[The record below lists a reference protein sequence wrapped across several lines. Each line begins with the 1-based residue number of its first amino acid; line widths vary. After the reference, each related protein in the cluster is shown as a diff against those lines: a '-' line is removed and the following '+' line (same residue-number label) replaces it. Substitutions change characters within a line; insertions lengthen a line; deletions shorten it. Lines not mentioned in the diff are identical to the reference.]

1 MSDTRDTSGRSRDE
15 WSGATDAHGADGR
28 AERLDP
34 HGPDGQGGG
43 SREGTRRPES
53 SWTSSS
59 TYRHPGEAP
68 VMHSRPT
75 GPTYAG
81 YDRTAAADRP
91 TTSFPAAPGG
101 YGTGGPGGPGAR
113 DEDPYGLT
121 AAGSPRSSA
130 VATRR
135 GPSWVGVIAIALVA
149 ALLASLLTWGLVSR
163 TATGTAPATSGPD
176 RGGEQAPPVVTSTTT
191 EPDWANI
198 ADAVGESVVAINVR
212 TGQGGGQGSGIVYD
226 EQAHVVTNNHVV
238 EGAVDG
244 GVNVTMADGEIIGA
258 RVIGSDVATDLAVLE
273 LDKAP
278 QTLQPATFGNSDEVV
293 VGDPVAAIGNPLG
306 LSSTMT
312 TGIVSA
318 LDRPVLAQDPN
329 NARATSPV
337 VTNAIQVDASVNPG
351 NSGGALFDGA
361 GRVIG
366 VTSSIA
372 TTSATSGSVGLG
384 FAIPANLAQ
393 RVVPQLIENGRAE
406 HAYLGVSMNDGTAT
420 ADGVT
425 RTGAN
430 VLRVESGTPAAEA
443 GLRAGDV
450 IVAMDDKAIGGADAL
465 TGYVR
470 GHSTGDQV
478 RLTFVRGGSQ
488 QQVDVTLTTRPD
500 NL

>member
-43 SREGTRRPES
+43 SREGTRRRES

-121 AAGSPRSSA
+121 AA
-130 VATRR
+130 
-135 GPSWVGVIAIALVA
+135 
-149 ALLASLLTWGLVSR
+149 
-163 TATGTAPATSGPD
+163 
-176 RGGEQAPPVVTSTTT
+176 
-191 EPDWANI
+191 
-198 ADAVGESVVAINVR
+198 
-212 TGQGGGQGSGIVYD
+212 
-226 EQAHVVTNNHVV
+226 
-238 EGAVDG
+238 
-244 GVNVTMADGEIIGA
+244 GEIIGA